1 MLGAGYSAR
10 IEALS
15 ALDLRNLDRSA
26 KTALPEEVH
35 FAQA

>member
-10 IEALS
+10 IEALA
-15 ALDLRNLDRSA
+15 ALDLRNLDRSRPNGA
-26 KTALPEEVH
+26 TGEVH